1 MKMSQADV
9 DEILQGGLP
18 QVRRRTERAPWPLAV
33 PDCPALSLSLSGV
46 KPTRVVSI
54 GA

>member
-18 QVRRRTERAPWPLAV
+18 QVQRRTERALAFGR
-33 PDCPALSLSLSGV
+33 A
-46 KPTRVVSI
+46 
-54 GA
+54 

>member
-18 QVRRRTERAPWPLAV
+18 QVRRRTERALAFGR
-33 PDCPALSLSLSGV
+33 A
-46 KPTRVVSI
+46 
-54 GA
+54 

>member
-18 QVRRRTERAPWPLAV
+18 QVQRLGRTRAGLWPCLIAR
-33 PDCPALSLSLSGV
+33 PSL
-46 KPTRVVSI
+46 
-54 GA
+54 